1 MLYNRKW
8 DFVHI
13 KILSACFFD
22 YGRRIQVNYV
32 CELSAESNCKYLND
46 DGIHCA
52 GNDCCVFCEKEGV
65 EEKENGY
72 RNIRREWWYP

>member
-1 MLYNRKW
+1 M
-8 DFVHI
+8 
-13 KILSACFFD
+13 
-22 YGRRIQVNYV
+22 NYV

-52 GNDCCVFCEKEGV
+52 GNDCCAFCEKEGV

-72 RNIRREWWYP
+72 RNIRVSAFHLR